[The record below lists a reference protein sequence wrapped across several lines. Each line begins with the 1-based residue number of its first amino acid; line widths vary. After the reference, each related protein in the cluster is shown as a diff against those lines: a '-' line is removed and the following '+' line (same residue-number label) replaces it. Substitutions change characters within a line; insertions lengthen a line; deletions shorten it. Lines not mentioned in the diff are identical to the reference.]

1 MKIGLLIALAS
12 SVVFCACSG
21 NKNGVSYHILISK
34 HQPPFSRKC
43 PVISVDI
50 NGETVL
56 YAKDG
61 QRKSTSFIYKN
72 SQNEEVRLSAV
83 CLTKDLQEIGRKSI
97 FIEKRRAKITISSA
111 EQLDAE
117 AYSVGKYP
125 SISVR

>member
-1 MKIGLLIALAS
+1 MKIGLLIALAIP
-12 SVVFCACSG
+12 VIFCSCS
-21 NKNGVSYHILISK
+21 NRSDVSYHILISK

-61 QRKSTSFIYKN
+61 QKQQRPFVYRN
-72 SQNEEVRLSAV
+72 SQSKEIRLSAS

-97 FIEKRRAKITISSA
+97 FVDKRRAKITISSA
-111 EQLDAE
+111 DQFDRT
-117 AYSVGKYP
+117 AYSVGKHP
-125 SISVR
+125 SILIR